1 MTINEFDKWLCDN
14 YHIHFK
20 MDGSDFNE
28 CYRNGWVYI
37 ITFESG
43 NAYRV
48 FTCDNDEQT
57 CFGIQE
63 LAEHYFSNGR
73 DYGYDEPC
81 DVIWFDCKVAHR
93 MCMNDIQLHTDSID
107 EWPALAK
114 KWFDKSEA
122 DGLFTET
129 INE

>member
-14 YHIHFK
+14 YHVDFK
-20 MDGSDFNE
+20 MDGSDFSDG
-28 CYRNGWVYI
+28 YRNGWVYI

-48 FTCDNDEQT
+48 FACDNGDNMS
-57 CFGIQE
+57 FGIQA
-63 LAEHYFSNGR
+63 LAVHYYKDGH

-81 DVIWFDCKVAHR
+81 DYKWADTEYTNSVFDDCITICHD
-93 MCMNDIQLHTDSID
+93 MN

-114 KWFDKSEA
+114 KWFDECEA
-122 DGLFTET
+122 DGLFTQT